1 MSSYSHVSKV
11 PGSYKDFGILR
22 LFGNMFP
29 GPATPYENFWGWN
42 NGIPTPDFQQFNVLA
57 LQVPQIGPG
66 VLSDTI
72 KFPLSEARCLK
83 ISNSAK
89 RYDHSKARGDFV
101 AKHAPAGCF

>member
-1 MSSYSHVSKV
+1 MRW
-11 PGSYKDFGILR
+11 FE
-22 LFGNMFP
+22 NMLHSP
-29 GPATPYENFWGWN
+29 ETPYKICWGWN
-42 NGIPTPDFQQFNVLA
+42 NGISTPDFQQLNVLA

-66 VLSDTI
+66 VLSDRI

-89 RYDHSKARGDFV
+89 RYDHSKAKGDFV